1 MKGNALKAAVAHM
14 MRSQQIILHEGN
26 MGAIRNGACPLPQRK
41 GNSNRVY
48 SAITSRKAA
57 SSLAV
62 VICWAFSRRKI
73 QANRV
78 RRMASRLGGPQFTG
92 IAEDGEDIAQNGIG
106 QFRISPGGWPKM
118 AGIPDPIL
126 YILEHIKEMP
136 LGQAGLD

>member
-1 MKGNALKAAVAHM
+1 MPSAMA
-14 MRSQQIILHEGN
+14 
-26 MGAIRNGACPLPQRK
+26 ACPLPQRK

-73 QANRV
+73 C
-78 RRMASRLGGPQFTG
+78 RLIGFVVWRAVWGPQFTG

-118 AGIPDPIL
+118 AGIPTQYCTFLSTSGDAAR
-126 YILEHIKEMP
+126 
-136 LGQAGLD
+136 AGGP

>member
-1 MKGNALKAAVAHM
+1 MPSAMA
-14 MRSQQIILHEGN
+14 
-26 MGAIRNGACPLPQRK
+26 ACPLPQRK

-73 QANRV
+73 CRLIGFVRV
-78 RRMASRLGGPQFTG
+78 AGRLGGPQFTG

-106 QFRISPGGWPKM
+106 QFRISPEGGPKWRVY
-118 AGIPDPIL
+118 PPNTVHSW
-126 YILEHIKEMP
+126 HIKEMP